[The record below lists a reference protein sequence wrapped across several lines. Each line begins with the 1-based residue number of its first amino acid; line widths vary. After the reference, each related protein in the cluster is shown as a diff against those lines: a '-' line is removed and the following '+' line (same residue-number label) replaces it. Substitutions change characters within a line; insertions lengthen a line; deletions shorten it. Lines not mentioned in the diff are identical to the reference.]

1 MFVPVHYASRIAF
14 IHIMLFSVLI
24 LNYYS
29 ASIVS
34 DRLKNV
40 GVKMNDSLIS
50 LADSYLKVAA
60 EQTPYVRSFLQV
72 DAFT

>member
-14 IHIMLFSVLI
+14 LHIMLFSVLI

-34 DRLKNV
+34 DRLRNIA
-40 GVKMNDSLIS
+40 VKMSDSLIN
-50 LADSYLKVAA
+50 LANSHLRVAV
-60 EQTPYVRSFLQV
+60 EPTPYIHSFLQV
-72 DAFT
+72 DR